1 MHKYGRWARCICSR
15 EKAVKPGVFAAANIS
30 GPAHNQTSSPSRHEQ
45 LPRAVHVNMP
55 AVSTEEANGNDDG
68 TPPGDGAGASAAAP
82 VIVDVNAAG
91 LEWFSGHVRKYVEVW
106 WAKALFFP
114 IRRRIK

>member
-1 MHKYGRWARCICSR
+1 MYCGCGDIDLFGVQVRTLYGVHTYCINT
-15 EKAVKPGVFAAANIS
+15 AVEPGVFAAANIS

-45 LPRAVHVNMP
+45 LPRGVHVNMP
-55 AVSTEEANGNDDG
+55 AVSTEEANGNGDG

-91 LEWFSGHVRKYVEVW
+91 LE
-106 WAKALFFP
+106 
-114 IRRRIK
+114 